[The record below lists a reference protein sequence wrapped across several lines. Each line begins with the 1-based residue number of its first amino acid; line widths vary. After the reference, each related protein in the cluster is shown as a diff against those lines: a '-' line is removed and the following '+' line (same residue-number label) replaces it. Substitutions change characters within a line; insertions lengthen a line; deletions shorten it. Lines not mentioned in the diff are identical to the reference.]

1 MDKKKQASSIS
12 GGIFLI
18 GLGMLFI
25 TDWFWPGILLVIGL
39 SSGAELIFRGKTRE
53 GIGTIALFSAIP
65 IAITIAQSMDIS
77 WAIVGPFILIALGAI
92 TLVKALFLKGEA
104 EEEKTE

>member
-1 MDKKKQASSIS
+1 MSKSKQASAIS

-18 GLGMLFI
+18 GLGILFI

-53 GIGTIALFSAIP
+53 GISTLLTLSV
-65 IAITIAQSMDIS
+65 IAIVFSILQNTDLS
-77 WAIVGPFILIALGAI
+77 WAIIGPFILIVLGVI
-92 TLVKALFLKGEA
+92 TLFKAFFLK
-104 EEEKTE
+104 TEHKDEPSD